1 MVIIRV
7 EEYSKYAFLICAMC
21 GEILKEDLRRVLGNE
36 RMARRAVQLA
46 REAGILSE
54 RKTSLGK
61 FVRLTKYGYG
71 QLSKMPPL
79 KAHYDVLTKK
89 HTFANEPK
97 AMQRRQSMSRSI
109 LTFLESEISVD
120 NIRIDFDNRACR
132 KKAPSAVNDTVL
144 NPVIGKELFT
154 GLDHVFI
161 TYEKESDV
169 RLGDIDS
176 FRSFAGDLA
185 GSINFFPSNIV
196 KRHRDIERS
205 TAGNMNSTRTK
216 GQVFGNGTSLAVY
229 YMQKGP
235 IQTPI
240 QNELRYAEYMTD
252 CFENIFGR
260 AELQKLMEA
269 NRKGSAL
276 IIGGEDMLS
285 SFILSEKERL
295 MRNSV
300 SSKSVLPSIYSR
312 IHFIRFGSKCPVH
325 VLDLQQEEK
334 IVRELYLPSERQE
347 AKKISAERHIK
358 AVVTSKGKKML
369 SMPLLSLDIVK
380 INDSISEILELGL
393 PLHILC
399 ARDIEEQV
407 RAVYENY
414 EEAHI
419 EVVDLKGA
427 DTYANLR

>member
-7 EEYSKYAFLICAMC
+7 EEHSKYAFLICAMC
-21 GEILKEDLRRVLGNE
+21 GEILKDDLRKVLGKE
-36 RMARRAVQLA
+36 RLARRTVQRA
-46 REAGILSE
+46 REDGLLTE
-54 RKTSLGK
+54 RKTSTGK
-61 FVRLTKYGYG
+61 FVRLTKYGYE

-79 KAHYDVLTKK
+79 KAHYDILTKK

-97 AMQRRQSMSRSI
+97 VMHRRNAMARSI

-120 NIRIDFDNRACR
+120 NIRIVFDNRPGR
-132 KKAPSAVNDTVL
+132 KKAPAVVNDTVL

-161 TYEKESDV
+161 TYEKESDAKAGEV
-169 RLGDIDS
+169 DS
-176 FRSFAGDLA
+176 FRSFARELA

-205 TAGNMNSTRTK
+205 TAGNMNATRTK
-216 GQVFGNGTSLAVY
+216 GQLFGSGTSLAVY

-235 IQTPI
+235 IETPVG
-240 QNELRYAEYMTD
+240 NELRYAEYMTD
-252 CFENIFGR
+252 CFESIFGR
-260 AELQKLMEA
+260 TELQKQTEA

-300 SSKSVLPSIYSR
+300 SSKIVLPSIYSR
-312 IHFIRFGSKCPVH
+312 IHFIRFGSRCPVH
-325 VLDLQQEEK
+325 LLSPQKEEAVLRD
-334 IVRELYLPSERQE
+334 LYLPSELSE
-347 AKKISAERHIK
+347 AKKTGAGRHVK
-358 AVVTSKGKKML
+358 AVVTSKGKKVL

-393 PLHILC
+393 PLHILYEKYDD
-399 ARDIEEQV
+399 AYIET
-407 RAVYENY
+407 
-414 EEAHI
+414 
-419 EVVDLKGA
+419 VDLKGA
-427 DTYANLR
+427 DNYAYLR